1 MTVMNAATPVSVE
14 PDRHLQ
20 RRTEFE
26 AGFDLYARSL
36 YRYFAVR
43 TGGDV
48 HSAEDLMQQL
58 WLKAAT
64 GETSVPAA
72 EIEPWLRVIA
82 RNLIRTYWRKSAGRP
97 ERLPVANPKLAREL
111 AERLTGELIPP
122 AVLERREV
130 RDQLLL
136 AITQLGA
143 AEQELVIEHYFHGRS
158 HAELAAGLGIGE
170 RAVEGRLYRAR
181 QSLRRMLHQ
190 LDS

>member
-1 MTVMNAATPVSVE
+1 MTVMSAATPVSVE
-14 PDRHLQ
+14 AGRHPQ
-20 RRTEFE
+20 RSNELE
-26 AGFDLYARSL
+26 AGFDRCGRSL

-43 TGGDV
+43 TGGDA
-48 HSAEDLMQQL
+48 HSADDLMQQL

-64 GETSVPAA
+64 SETSVPAA
-72 EIEPWLRVIA
+72 EIEPWLRGIA
-82 RNLIRTYWRKSAGRP
+82 RNLIRTHWRKSATRP

-111 AERLTGELIPP
+111 ADRLTSESIPP
-122 AVLERREV
+122 AVAERREV

-136 AITQLGA
+136 AITQLRA

-158 HAELAAGLGIGE
+158 QAELAATLGIGE

-181 QSLRRMLHQ
+181 QSLRSVLHQ